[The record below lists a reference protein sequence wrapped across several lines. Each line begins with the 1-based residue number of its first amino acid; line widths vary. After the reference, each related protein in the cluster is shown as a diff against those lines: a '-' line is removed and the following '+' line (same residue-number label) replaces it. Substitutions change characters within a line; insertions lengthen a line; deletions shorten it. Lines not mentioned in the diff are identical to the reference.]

1 MCLFFFKPLADSL
14 FWGKAE
20 GDGKA
25 LTPGQSMVSGFSA
38 ACVGPLATGP
48 MDVIKTRLQSQG
60 GVAASAGAPP
70 KYRGFLHALAT
81 IPREEGVRAL
91 WKGMLPRL
99 VRIPC
104 GQAIVWA
111 VSDQITG
118 VFEERA
124 RADLVDA
131 E

>member
-1 MCLFFFKPLADSL
+1 MCLFAAKNKADGL
-14 FWGKAE
+14 FWNKVE

-25 LTPGQSMVSGFSA
+25 LTPGQSMISGFSA
-38 ACVGPLATGP
+38 ACIGPVATGP
-48 MDVIKTRLQSQG
+48 MDVIKTRLQAQG
-60 GVAASAGAPP
+60 KAGSGGGGGGTR
-70 KYRGFLHALAT
+70 YTGFFHALAT

-118 VFEERA
+118 AFEARA
-124 RADLVDA
+124 RAALTA
-131 E
+131 K